1 MLKIT
6 DYGFLFQSMNG
17 GKKTG
22 LFNPRT
28 NPLGTFQLSQLNSGA
43 VQAQLRAAGIDTN
56 SKQYKAVI
64 KEMMK
69 SANGN
74 TAMYTNPIAIKN
86 LMKQYNKD
94 GDWVDP
100 ITGLTG
106 LLVTDENIASKNR
119 IIDIPESSRQEMF
132 DLTKK
137 EFLRENGV
145 CNGDTT
151 KRTDVYI
158 NMYWKMDKDDRL
170 AAGHT
175 LDQYERAYRQAFYDA
190 AKAADP
196 TWELGKPIKPG
207 ALDNI
212 TREDV
217 ERYLVQSGDKLVRRS
232 VDYSV

>member
-1 MLKIT
+1 
-6 DYGFLFQSMNG
+6 MNG

-22 LFNPRT
+22 PFNSRT

-43 VQAQLRAAGIDTN
+43 VQAQLKAAGIDTN

-64 KEMMK
+64 REMMK

-74 TAMYTNPIAIKN
+74 TAMYTNPTAIKN

-94 GDWVDP
+94 GYWVDP

-132 DLTKK
+132 ELTKK
-137 EFLRENGV
+137 EILRENGV

-151 KRTDVYI
+151 KRTDIYI
-158 NMYWKMDKDDRL
+158 NMYWK
-170 AAGHT
+170 
-175 LDQYERAYRQAFYDA
+175 
-190 AKAADP
+190 
-196 TWELGKPIKPG
+196 
-207 ALDNI
+207 
-212 TREDV
+212 
-217 ERYLVQSGDKLVRRS
+217 S
-232 VDYSV
+232 YSVRSMRKKNHMGCELSKRVAIKQPFCLFEKIRMASQNDRTLKQAHRLPLHK

>member
-6 DYGFLFQSMNG
+6 DYGFLFQSLSG

-22 LFNPRT
+22 LFNSRT

-43 VQAQLRAAGIDTN
+43 VQAQLKAAGIDTN
-56 SKQYKAVI
+56 SKQYMAVI
-64 KEMMK
+64 REMMK

-74 TAMYTNPIAIKN
+74 TAMYTNPTAIKN

-106 LLVTDENIASKNR
+106 LLVTEDNIAGKNR

-132 DLTKK
+132 ELTKK

-151 KRTDVYI
+151 KRSDVYT
-158 NMYWKMDKDDRL
+158 NMYWKVEKDDRL

-175 LDQYERAYRQAFYDA
+175 LGQYERAYRQAFYDA

-212 TREDV
+212 TREDI
-217 ERYLVQSGDKLVRRS
+217 ELCLVQSGDKFVRRS